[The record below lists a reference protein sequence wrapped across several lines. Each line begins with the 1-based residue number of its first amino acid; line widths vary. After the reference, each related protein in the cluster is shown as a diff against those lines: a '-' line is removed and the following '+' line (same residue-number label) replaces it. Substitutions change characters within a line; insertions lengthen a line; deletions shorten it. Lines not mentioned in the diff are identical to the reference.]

1 MKSDNPAGSFE
12 RLVAI
17 MARLRSAEGCPWDR
31 EQTHQTLRP
40 YVIEE
45 AYEVVQALDDG
56 DMPALCDE
64 LGDVLLQ
71 VVFHAQIASE
81 SGAFG
86 VADVCDTI
94 SDKLIRRHPHVFADV
109 TVEGPAGVVANWEQI
124 KAAEKGKEAPSILD
138 EIPAHLPA
146 LMRSYKLQQRAA
158 RVGFDWPN
166 YLGALE
172 KVDEEMDEFRQALDE
187 AGTPEGRIERAG
199 ADNRVEEEFGDLLFA
214 LVNTAR
220 FLGIDPEVALN
231 RTNHK
236 FTRRFARVEQ
246 GARTEGRNLEDM
258 SLPEMDRYWNAAKE
272 EE

>member
-1 MKSDNPAGSFE
+1 MKTESPAGSFE

-56 DMPALCDE
+56 DMPALREE

-86 VADVCDTI
+86 VADVCGTI

-124 KAAEKGKEAPSILD
+124 KAVEKGKKAPSILD

-146 LMRSYKLQQRAA
+146 LMRAFKLQQRAA
-158 RVGFDWPN
+158 RVGFDWPD
-166 YLGALE
+166 YRGALE
-172 KVDEEMDEFRQALDE
+172 KVDEEMSEFRQALQD
-187 AGTPEGRIERAG
+187 AGAPQGRIERAG
-199 ADNRVEEEFGDLLFA
+199 ADDKVEEEFGDLLFA

-246 GARTEGRNLEDM
+246 GAQAEGRKLEDM